1 MKIINLAGGA
11 IREEKDYSI
20 KFKSKY
26 KQNTKEFYLTQS
38 SEDSKVLVTSHPLA
52 TDHVNCFLL
61 PVAYSMNVKKMYTR
75 IKATYLKEAH
85 PHNFSL
91 ADIHNSYF
99 SISMG
104 HIRNGDDGYKD
115 DAKIHFAPSFI
126 RTTEYEKTYEEILIQ
141 THDFQTELCILPL
154 LITRIIFNLNK
165 ELESCDI
172 VAETILSGLIR
183 TPLEDDQ

>member
-26 KQNTKEFYLTQS
+26 KQNTNDFYLTQS